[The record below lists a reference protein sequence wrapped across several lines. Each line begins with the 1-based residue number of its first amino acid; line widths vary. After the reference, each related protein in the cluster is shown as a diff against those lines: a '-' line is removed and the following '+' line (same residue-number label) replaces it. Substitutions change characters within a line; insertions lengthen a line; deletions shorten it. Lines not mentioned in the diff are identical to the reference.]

1 MLPLYQALTSVTIG
15 NGKGTTFWLDAWHLD
30 DSMADKFPALFIHCA
45 NKTASVQQVFHAGID
60 DNSFWVP
67 RFTLP
72 AGAELAELKIIMQA
86 TTLSPETDCRRG
98 PLCLPNGKF
107 DSGSLYR
114 LLKSKEGTEH
124 PAAKFVWS
132 SRAPP
137 RVQFFIWL
145 LMHGRI

>member
-1 MLPLYQALTSVTIG
+1 VRANVRSNICWTYQVIYIVRCERASVFT
-15 NGKGTTFWLDAWHLD
+15 
-30 DSMADKFPALFIHCA
+30 HCT

-60 DNSFWVP
+60 DNIFWVP
-67 RFTLP
+67 RFTP
-72 AGAELAELKIIMQA
+72 QAGAELAELKIIMQA
-86 TTLSPETDCRRG
+86 TILSPETDCRRG
-98 PLCLPNGKF
+98 PFCLPNGKF

-114 LLKSKEGTEH
+114 QLKYKEGTEH